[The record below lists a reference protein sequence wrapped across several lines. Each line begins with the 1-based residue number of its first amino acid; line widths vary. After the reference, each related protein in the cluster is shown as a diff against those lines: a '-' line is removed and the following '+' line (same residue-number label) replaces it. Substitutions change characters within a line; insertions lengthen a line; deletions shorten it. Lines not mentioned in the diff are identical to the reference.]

1 MMWLQAPNISYL
13 HGFSTRLGG
22 VSSPPFDSLNLGG
35 SEDNKE
41 KISRNRQLA
50 LKALKLQHHKL
61 ITLKQIHSTR
71 VCLATDGFQ
80 EGDALVTDKP
90 GIALAVSVADCY
102 PILLED
108 SKNKVIAAVHAGWRG
123 TVGGIVKNTLE
134 KMFALGAEAQH
145 IQVAIGQ
152 GISVKHFEVGDEV
165 LQQFHEAG
173 FGDAYFENNCINL
186 AACNKKWMLEA
197 GLPEPNIW
205 NLNRCTFED
214 DFFSYRRDKG
224 KTGRMWGV
232 IGLKV

>member
-1 MMWLQAPNISYL
+1 MWLKAPNISSI

-22 VSSPPFDSLNLGG
+22 FSSGAFDSLNLGG

-61 ITLKQIHSTR
+61 ITLKQIHSNR
-71 VCLATDGFQ
+71 VCLASEGFQ
-80 EGDALVTDKP
+80 EGDALVTNKP

-102 PILLED
+102 PILFED
-108 SKNKVIAAVHAGWRG
+108 SKNKIIAAVHAGWRG

-134 KMFALGAEAQH
+134 KMFELGAEPSQIRA
-145 IQVAIGQ
+145 AIGQ
-152 GISVKHFEVGDEV
+152 GISLKRFEVGDEV
-165 LQQFHEAG
+165 IKQFRDAG
-173 FGDAYFENNCINL
+173 FDDAYFENKHIDL
-186 AACNKKWMLEA
+186 AACNKKWMLDLGVNEN
-197 GLPEPNIW
+197 NIW
-205 NLNRCTFED
+205 HLNRCTFEE

-232 IGLKV
+232 ICIPY

>member
-1 MMWLQAPNISYL
+1 MWLRAPNISNI

-22 VSSPPFDSLNLGG
+22 VSSGAFDSLNLGG

-61 ITLKQIHSTR
+61 ITLKQIHSNR

-80 EGDALVTDKP
+80 EGDALVTNKS

-102 PILLED
+102 PILFED
-108 SKNKVIAAVHAGWRG
+108 KKNNVIAAVHAGWRG
-123 TVGGIVKNTLE
+123 TVGGIVTNTLI
-134 KMFALGAEAQH
+134 KMMELGAKPETISA
-145 IQVAIGQ
+145 AIGQ

-165 LQQFHEAG
+165 LQQFREAG
-173 FGDAYFENNCINL
+173 FGETYYKNKHIDL
-186 AACNKKWMLEA
+186 AACNKKWMLDM
-197 GLPEPNIW
+197 GLHENNIW
-205 NLNRCTFED
+205 HLNRCTFED

-232 IGLKV
+232 ISL